1 MENNPDN
8 ILALCRELETAMPLA
23 VAALLGSLNME
34 AFHEMSLTEGV
45 HGPIA
50 INIEDWELPINAI
63 CFYLMVNERSETDGT
78 IVLAAR
84 PRIKDENG
92 EFRESFGYRFST
104 VLHYDNIRALTD
116 EQHIRQLVDEVIEQ
130 YLAM

>member
-63 CFYLMVNERSETDGT
+63 CFYLIVKEKSETDGT

-84 PRIKDENG
+84 PRIKDSASQQFEDLATFAIIN
-92 EFRESFGYRFST
+92 RLLLRASF
-104 VLHYDNIRALTD
+104 L
-116 EQHIRQLVDEVIEQ
+116 
-130 YLAM
+130 